1 MKSYLSI
8 IPISAKVH
16 RRQNKMTILCISIA
30 VFMITAVFSM
40 ADMAVRQETARL
52 VAKHGSG
59 AIKDFF
65 ASQSAQSVFPIA
77 IALFVFVLIAGILM
91 IAGSLNSSVAQKTKF
106 FGMLRCIGMS
116 KKQVIRYVRLEALNQ
131 CKTAIP
137 AGLVLGMAATWAMCA
152 VLKFGVGGEWSDMP
166 QLKLSVIGIVS
177 GTLVGLLTVLI
188 AAGKPA
194 RNAAKVSPVA
204 AVSGGTCDAESKAAL
219 GVRGMKIENALGV
232 SHAVKS
238 KKNLFLMIGSFA
250 LSIILFLSFSVFID
264 LVNCLMPQSENAA
277 EIEIWSADNENSL
290 DFALLDK
297 LSGAQGVERAF
308 ARRATFDVKV
318 ECEDASIKTADI
330 ISYGDFDIECL
341 RKDGMLERG
350 SDIES
355 VISGGNFALLISDG
369 NIEKD
374 DKISA
379 FGEEISVAGKLK
391 YDPFSADGSTEGKT
405 TLIISDTLFEK
416 LTGTGDYSMILIQLN
431 NDATDES
438 VEAIK
443 SIVGAAGIVNDYRED
458 DNHGTYV
465 AFLVCV
471 FSFLTI
477 IAMVTVLNIVNSISM
492 SVSAKM
498 KQYGAMRAV
507 GMSEKQLKKMITA
520 EALTY
525 AVLGCV
531 IGLVLGVGLSKWLYG
546 FLVTSHFPYAI
557 WSLPLTELAVTVLFF
572 ILSVIAGVYSPIKR
586 IKAMSITE
594 TINEL

>member
-16 RRQNKMTILCISIA
+16 RRQNRLTILCISIA

-40 ADMAVRQETARL
+40 AEMAVRQETARL
-52 VAKHGSG
+52 ASKHGSG
-59 AIKDFF
+59 AIKELL

-91 IAGSLNSSVAQKTKF
+91 IAGSLNSTVAQKTKH

-137 AGLVLGMAATWAMCA
+137 AGLVLGMAATWIMCA
-152 VLKFGVGGEWSDMP
+152 VLKFGVGGEWAAMP
-166 QLKLSVIGIVS
+166 QLKVSVIGIVS
-177 GTLVGLLTVLI
+177 GALVGLLTVLL

-204 AVSGGTCDAESKAAL
+204 AVSGGTGDAESKAAA
-219 GVRGMKIENALGV
+219 GVGGMKIENALGV

-250 LSIILFLSFSVFID
+250 LSIILFLSFSVFVD

-277 EIEIWSADNENSL
+277 EIEIWSSDDGNSL
-290 DFALLDK
+290 DEALLGK
-297 LSGAQGVERAF
+297 LSGVDGVERAF
-308 ARRATFDVKV
+308 ARRAMFDVAV
-318 ECEDASIKTADI
+318 ECDDTNIKNADI

-341 RKDGMLERG
+341 KKDGMLERG

-355 VISGGNFALLISDG
+355 VLGGGNFALLISDG
-369 NIEKD
+369 NIGKD
-374 DKISA
+374 GKISA
-379 FGEEISVAGKLK
+379 FGTELSVAGKLR
-391 YDPFSADGSTEGKT
+391 YDPFSDDGSTGGKT
-405 TLIISDTLFEK
+405 TLIVSDTLFEK
-416 LTGTGDYSMILIQLN
+416 LTGTGDYSMILVQLN
-431 NDATDES
+431 NEATDKT
-438 VEAIK
+438 VKAIEN
-443 SIVGAAGIVNDYRED
+443 IVGGAGTVNDYRAD
-458 DNHGTYV
+458 DNHGTYI

-471 FSFLTI
+471 YSFLAI
-477 IAMVTVLNIVNSISM
+477 IAMVTVLNIINSISM

-507 GMSEKQLKKMITA
+507 GMSEKQLKRMITA

-525 AVLGCV
+525 AILGCV
-531 IGLVLGVGLSKWLYG
+531 IGLALGIALSKLLYG
-546 FLVTSHFPYAI
+546 FLVTSHFPYAT
-557 WSLPLTELAVTVLFF
+557 WSLPIAEIAVTVLFF
-572 ILSVIAGVYSPIKR
+572 ALSVAAGVYSPIKR